1 VKAKRTKEKGNLMKT
16 SGSLLTL
23 ICAASAS
30 LLTMVS
36 CAPYTVTLEQIGPN
50 VVAISHG
57 LTLDSVPSSIDLTGL
72 TFSKSLSEN
81 PSIQLEGSGTAI
93 FTGGSSNVDAYV
105 EPIGPTS
112 FGSGFLSTSASSG
125 SGDMVGLATNP
136 RGNFLVVPRG
146 YVSKNPLSKA
156 RAIYRGKTLAS
167 LGVKPGSYLW
177 NWGPEIKQEFKLVI
191 PHAINISN
199 ISTRASVQTGE
210 SVTIAGF
217 IVLGTE
223 PKQVVIRGLGPTLTN
238 LNLTGVLADPTLEL
252 LDGSRHLLSFNDNW
266 KTKSDG
272 TNQQAAIE
280 ATDLAPSFDVESAIL
295 ITLQPGK
302 YTAILSGSNGTTGV
316 GLVEIYEA
324 DTPGTAPAS
333 ELFNVSTRGFVGG
346 GDSVLI
352 AGFIASGGDGNNQTP
367 CRETCNQ
374 VLVRG
379 LGPTLAQFGVSGT
392 LADPVLTLVDG
403 NGNVVQSNNNWKDTD
418 EAAIA
423 ATGKAPHNDLEAAIL
438 APVAAGNYTAIL
450 SGNGGGTGIGLLE
463 VYK

>member
-1 VKAKRTKEKGNLMKT
+1 MKT
-16 SGSLLTL
+16 QIRSLLRL
-23 ICAASAS
+23 VCAASSSLFIMAS
-30 LLTMVS
+30 CV
-36 CAPYTVTLEQIGPN
+36 PYTVTLLQVGPN

-57 LTLDSVPSSIDLTGL
+57 FTLDTAPPTIDLTGL

-81 PSIQLEGSGTAI
+81 PSIQLGGGGTAI
-93 FTGGSSNVDAYV
+93 FTGRSSKVDAYV
-105 EPIGPTS
+105 EPSGPTS
-112 FGSGFLSTSASSG
+112 FGSGFFSTSASSG

-136 RGNFLVVPRG
+136 QGNFLVVPKG
-146 YVSKNPLSKA
+146 YVSLSHLSKA

-177 NWGPEIKQEFKLVI
+177 NWGAEIKQEFRLVI
-191 PHAINISN
+191 PRAINISN

-210 SVTIAGF
+210 NVTIAGF

-223 PKQVVIRGLGPTLTN
+223 TKKVLIRGLGPTLTN
-238 LNLTGVLADPTLEL
+238 FNLTGVLADPTLEL
-252 LDGSRHLLSFNDNW
+252 FDGSRHPLSFNDNW

-272 TNQQAAIE
+272 TNQQAAIQ
-280 ATDLAPSFDVESAIL
+280 ATGLAPSFDVESAIL

-302 YTAILSGSNGTTGV
+302 YTAHLRGNNGTTGV

-324 DTPGTAPAS
+324 GKPGTAPAS
-333 ELFNVSTRGFVGG
+333 ELFNVSTRGFVGS
-346 GDSVLI
+346 GDSLLI
-352 AGFIASGGDGNNQTP
+352 AGFIASGGEGNEQTP
-367 CRETCNQ
+367 CRQRCNQ

-392 LADPVLTLVDG
+392 LADPVVTLVDG
-403 NGNVVQSNNNWKDTD
+403 NGSVVQSNNNWKDTD
-418 EAAIA
+418 EAAIT

-438 APVAAGNYTAIL
+438 APVAAGNYTVIL
-450 SGNGGGTGIGLLE
+450 SGNGGGTGIALIE